1 MLASTNFLVLL
12 YGTAGGQ
19 YSSRGQRWHVPIP
32 FLSFTWHFTAERSQ
46 GLARIV
52 AKYGKEAQQGENGRG
67 QQRSRP

>member
-1 MLASTNFLVLL
+1 LVLL

-52 AKYGKEAQQGENGRG
+52 AKYGK
-67 QQRSRP
+67 